1 MENTELHL
9 ALNQLRECISTRD
22 DDEVEYVLMDLES
35 ATQELDRRP
44 EDFLLFFSVIPLRP

>member
-35 ATQELDRRP
+35 ATQELDRWP
-44 EDFLLFFSVIPLRP
+44 EDFLLFFSVIPFRL